1 MKKTFT
7 LAAIGL
13 LAAFFLSAGALLI
26 GRYDQPKDDDSGVE
40 RLSAPVSQIG
50 SGSAQQVPNGQPI
63 EQSPTA
69 GPLDPPTEAPQTS
82 LQPKE
87 QSPTAEPLDPPTE
100 APQTSLRPKE
110 QSPTVEPQDPPA
122 EAPQTS
128 LQRKK
133 QSPAVE
139 PQDPPAEA
147 PLTSL
152 DSTREVKVDFR
163 RFRQLIPRDAINPIY
178 RPRFIPAESAALNPE
193 ELVIGVAI
201 NGESKAY
208 PVGPLN
214 RREMV
219 NDVVGGVPILVTW

>member
-13 LAAFFLSAGALLI
+13 MATIFLSAGALLI

-50 SGSAQQVPNGQPI
+50 SGSAQQAPN
-63 EQSPTA
+63 
-69 GPLDPPTEAPQTS
+69 

-87 QSPTAEPLDPPTE
+87 KPSVVAPL
-100 APQTSLRPKE
+100 
-110 QSPTVEPQDPPA
+110 DPPA

-128 LQRKK
+128 L
-133 QSPAVE
+133 
-139 PQDPPAEA
+139 
-147 PLTSL
+147 
-152 DSTREVKVDFR
+152 DSTREVEVDFH
-163 RFRQLIPRDAINPIY
+163 RFMQIIPRDAINPIY
-178 RPRFIPAESAALNPE
+178 KPQFLPGQSVVLDPQD
-193 ELVIGVAI
+193 LVIGVAI

-208 PVGPLN
+208 PVGTLN
-214 RREMV
+214 FREMV

>member
-13 LAAFFLSAGALLI
+13 LAAILLSAGALLI
-26 GRYDQPKDDDSGVE
+26 GRYDQPKDDDSAVE

-50 SGSAQQVPNGQPI
+50 SGSAQQTPNVQP
-63 EQSPTA
+63 EEKSPTA
-69 GPLDPPTEAPQTS
+69 EPLGPPTEAPQTS

-87 QSPTAEPLDPPTE
+87 
-100 APQTSLRPKE
+100 
-110 QSPTVEPQDPPA
+110 
-122 EAPQTS
+122 
-128 LQRKK
+128 

-163 RFRQLIPRDAINPIY
+163 RFRA
-178 RPRFIPAESAALNPE
+178 
-193 ELVIGVAI
+193 
-201 NGESKAY
+201 AY
-208 PVGPLN
+208 PQSSGHGTLGCMACRASRNTSTSQPN
-214 RREMV
+214 CWQDRDGEA
-219 NDVVGGVPILVTW
+219 

>member
-7 LAAIGL
+7 LIAIGL

-26 GRYDQPKDDDSGVE
+26 GRYDHPKDDDSGVE

-50 SGSAQQVPNGQPI
+50 SGSTQQAPNV
-63 EQSPTA
+63 
-69 GPLDPPTEAPQTS
+69 
-82 LQPKE
+82 QPKE

-100 APQTSLRPKE
+100 APQTSLHPKE

-128 LQRKK
+128 LQPKE
-133 QSPAVE
+133 QSPTVE
-139 PQDPPAEA
+139 PQDPPAGA

-193 ELVIGVAI
+193 ELVIGVAL

-208 PVGPLN
+208 PVGPLI

>member
-13 LAAFFLSAGALLI
+13 IAAIFLSAGALLI

-40 RLSAPVSQIG
+40 RLSAPASQIG
-50 SGSAQQVPNGQPI
+50 SGSAQQAPNVR
-63 EQSPTA
+63 
-69 GPLDPPTEAPQTS
+69 
-82 LQPKE
+82 PKE
-87 QSPTAEPLDPPTE
+87 QSPAAEPLDPPTE
-100 APQTSLRPKE
+100 APQTSLQLKE
-110 QSPTVEPQDPPA
+110 PSPTVEPQSPPA

-128 LQRKK
+128 LQPEE

-139 PQDPPAEA
+139 PQDPPTEA

>member
-7 LAAIGL
+7 LIAIGL

-87 QSPTAEPLDPPTE
+87 QSPTAEPLDPPT
-100 APQTSLRPKE
+100 
-110 QSPTVEPQDPPA
+110 